1 MKFSSSN
8 ASKKPPSPQDGFA
21 VRQAIAQQ
29 FASAADFEETMY
41 GQKKSKLRSL
51 TGKKSVF
58 SMGFH
63 GD

>member
-29 FASAADFEETMY
+29 FASAADFEETMCRRKHA
-41 GQKKSKLRSL
+41 GLWTKKIEIAK
-51 TGKKSVF
+51 F
-58 SMGFH
+58 
-63 GD
+63 DW